1 MKKQRLEQKQYQ
13 NLSAQQI
20 QFLGLLQLPVIS
32 LEKRIEEELEENV
45 ALEEEELEDVSSS
58 FQVYSTKL
66 NYDDYQITDQSNS
79 LEDYLKKQL
88 IDLNLNN
95 ETLFLVKYLINSLDD
110 NGFLTQDLYSI
121 TSDILTNDNRD
132 VSEKELQAALKILQQ
147 LEPVGV
153 GSKNLQECLLFQ
165 LKKLYPSEKTAL
177 QIISDFYTPFSNK
190 NFEHLIKHLSIS
202 QKELKSIYSLI
213 ETLKPVPSLGFH
225 KSSSPSKYIYA
236 DFTITSANN
245 NLQLQLNRG
254 NTKKLKVSKYYSDL
268 LSETIDEKTKDFL
281 TQKIER
287 AKWFKESMQKR
298 NETLKLVMETIMLI
312 QKDFLI
318 SGSENDLKPMK
329 LADVA
334 EIVKM
339 DISTISRVSNSK
351 YVETRFGTFKIKDLF
366 SDAFRKDN
374 GEVVSTIEIKRQLK
388 EIVALEDKSSP
399 FTDEKLSEL
408 LGENEYHIARRTV
421 AKYREQLG
429 IKTAKLRRE
438 IQ

>member
-20 QFLGLLQLPVIS
+20 QFLGLLQLPVVS

-45 ALEEEELEDVSSS
+45 ALEEEEIEDAPSS
-58 FQVYSTKL
+58 FKVYSTKL

-95 ETLFLVKYLINSLDD
+95 ETLFLVKYLINSLDE

-121 TSDILTNDNRD
+121 TSDILTNDSRD
-132 VSEKELQAALKILQQ
+132 VSEKELQTALKILQQ

-177 QIISDFYTPFSNK
+177 QIITDFYTPFSNK
-190 NFEHLIKHLSIS
+190 NFEHLIKHLGIS

-213 ETLKPVPSLGFH
+213 ETLKPVPSSGFH
-225 KSSSPSKYIYA
+225 KTSSPSKYIYA

-268 LSETIDEKTKDFL
+268 LSETIDKKTKDFL
-281 TQKIER
+281 AQKIER

-298 NETLKLVMETIMLI
+298 DETLKLVMETIMLI
-312 QKDFLI
+312 QKDF
-318 SGSENDLKPMK
+318 
-329 LADVA
+329 
-334 EIVKM
+334 
-339 DISTISRVSNSK
+339 
-351 YVETRFGTFKIKDLF
+351 
-366 SDAFRKDN
+366 
-374 GEVVSTIEIKRQLK
+374 
-388 EIVALEDKSSP
+388 
-399 FTDEKLSEL
+399 
-408 LGENEYHIARRTV
+408 
-421 AKYREQLG
+421 
-429 IKTAKLRRE
+429 
-438 IQ
+438 

>member
-1 MKKQRLEQKQYQ
+1 M
-13 NLSAQQI
+13 
-20 QFLGLLQLPVIS
+20 
-32 LEKRIEEELEENV
+32 
-45 ALEEEELEDVSSS
+45 
-58 FQVYSTKL
+58 
-66 NYDDYQITDQSNS
+66 
-79 LEDYLKKQL
+79 
-88 IDLNLNN
+88 
-95 ETLFLVKYLINSLDD
+95 
-110 NGFLTQDLYSI
+110 
-121 TSDILTNDNRD
+121 
-132 VSEKELQAALKILQQ
+132 
-147 LEPVGV
+147 
-153 GSKNLQECLLFQ
+153 FQ

-177 QIISDFYTPFSNK
+177 QIISDYYTPFSNK

-213 ETLKPVPSLGFH
+213 ETLKPVPSSGFH
-225 KSSSPSKYIYA
+225 KNSSPSKYIYA

-318 SGSENDLKPMK
+318 SGSENDLNPMK

-351 YVETRFGTFKIKDLF
+351 YVETHFGTFKIKDLF